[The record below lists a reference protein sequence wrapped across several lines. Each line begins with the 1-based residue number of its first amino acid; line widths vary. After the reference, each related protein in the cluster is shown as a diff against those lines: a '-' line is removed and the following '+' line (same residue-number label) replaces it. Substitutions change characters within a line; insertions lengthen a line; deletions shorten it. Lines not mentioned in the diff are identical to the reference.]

1 MKRSPGK
8 YAQSSSV
15 KISEIFDPI
24 TGYTGFEEG
33 LMALHDGSPEEV
45 REEALR
51 QCRCSKGRFIAAN
64 GSPITPG
71 TPQENVH
78 VLIDTIKEAGY
89 R

>member
-1 MKRSPGK
+1 MKRWPGK

-51 QCRCSKGRFIAAN
+51 
-64 GSPITPG
+64 
-71 TPQENVH
+71 
-78 VLIDTIKEAGY
+78 
-89 R
+89 

>member
-33 LMALHDGSPEEV
+33 LMALHDGSP
-45 REEALR
+45 
-51 QCRCSKGRFIAAN
+51 
-64 GSPITPG
+64 ITPG